1 VNAIVSS
8 NIYKHPEDYIYGRD
22 TFYVESFNNV
32 INVYQNKRIV
42 FDDEQYNTRN
52 NLAVCHWNK
61 NVDREHTSVS
71 NPQNA
76 RRPRSKRGKKTI
88 RNSHSNLEIIF
99 GNVLSIVCLEKETKG
114 GTIKLFYLIMKADEY
129 IQFYK
134 LFPFRILQY
143 SLIYLLKC

>member
-1 VNAIVSS
+1 LTS
-8 NIYKHPEDYIYGRD
+8 
-22 TFYVESFNNV
+22 
-32 INVYQNKRIV
+32 
-42 FDDEQYNTRN
+42 
-52 NLAVCHWNK
+52 HWNK

-114 GTIKLFYLIMKADEY
+114 GTIRLFYLIMKADKYFQKMLVPEKSPGIKFVAISKKLEPENLDAITCSY
-129 IQFYK
+129 EIVLCQACKFYPLKLLEDFPMIIPGQFG
-134 LFPFRILQY
+134 FNCPSGFREEAF
-143 SLIYLLKC
+143 

>member
-1 VNAIVSS
+1 MLGD
-8 NIYKHPEDYIYGRD
+8 PELK
-22 TFYVESFNNV
+22 EE
-32 INVYQNKRIV
+32 KRTV
-42 FDDEQYNTRN
+42 
-52 NLAVCHWNK
+52 
-61 NVDREHTSVS
+61 
-71 NPQNA
+71 
-76 RRPRSKRGKKTI
+76 

-114 GTIKLFYLIMKADEY
+114 ETIKLFYLIMKADEY